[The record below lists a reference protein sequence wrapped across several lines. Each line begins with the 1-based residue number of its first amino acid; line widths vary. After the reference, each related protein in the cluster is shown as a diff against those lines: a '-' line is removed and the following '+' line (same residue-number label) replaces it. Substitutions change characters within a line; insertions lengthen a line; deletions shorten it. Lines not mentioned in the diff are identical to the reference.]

1 MSTRIDV
8 GVIGG
13 SGFYEFFS
21 LESMKE
27 VLVKTPFGSVNVV
40 VGNIG
45 SKRVAFIARH
55 GKGHKLP
62 PHKINY
68 RANAYAMFKL
78 GVKYVIAT
86 NAVGSIRKDFPP
98 GSLVVPNQVIDFTK
112 SRIYTFFDGE
122 FEIEFPDG
130 RKKKGVVHTD
140 VTEPY
145 CEFLRKKII
154 SAAKELGVEIFD
166 GGTYVCTEGP
176 RFETPAEIR
185 FFAMIGGDLVGM
197 TGVPE
202 VFLFKELEICYAT
215 ICIVTNYAA
224 GLQDRVSHEEV
235 LQIFDSVKPKV
246 IKIIEKTITSL

>member
-1 MSTRIDV
+1 MRVDAGI
-8 GVIGG
+8 IGG
-13 SGFYEFFS
+13 SGFYEFFE
-21 LESMKE
+21 LENKE
-27 VLVKTPFGSVNVV
+27 EKAIETPFGTVNVIL
-40 VGNIG
+40 GTLKEKKI
-45 SKRVAFIARH
+45 AFVSRH

-62 PHKINY
+62 PHRVNY
-68 RANAYAMFKL
+68 RANAFVFFRL
-78 GVKYVIAT
+78 GARYVIAT
-86 NAVGSIRKDFPP
+86 NAVGSLRKDIPP
-98 GSLVVPNQVIDFTK
+98 GSLVIPDQVIDFTK
-112 SRIYTFFDGE
+112 SRVYTFFDGD
-122 FEIEFPDG
+122 FEIVFPDG
-130 RKKKGVVHTD
+130 RKKCGVVHTD

-145 CEFLRKKII
+145 CNNLRKKILK
-154 SAAKELGVEIFD
+154 AAEQIGIKVHD

-235 LQIFDSVKPKV
+235 LKLFDRVRPKV
-246 IKIIEKTITSL
+246 IELIKKTIELL